1 MYQIYNREG
10 QLIFEDAN
18 LEGTN
23 LRGATLS
30 GAWLQDANLE
40 GANLEGA
47 TLSSAWLQ
55 DANLEGANLRG
66 ANLRGANLRGANL
79 SGAKLS
85 GAKLQDAKLPP
96 YQIIPEKGSFVA
108 YKRTTLGVIEV
119 LIPGDADRTSS
130 LVGRK
135 CRASKIVVLGGE
147 GVGGKSPS
155 APNSHQQLTYNSGAT
170 IIADKFNGDIRI
182 ECANGIHFF
191 VTEKEAEEY
200 I

>member
-10 QLIFEDAN
+10 QLIFEDAK
-18 LEGTN
+18 LQGTTLQDAN
-23 LRGATLS
+23 LS
-30 GAWLQDANLE
+30 GAKLQDANLE
-40 GANLEGA
+40 G
-47 TLSSAWLQ
+47 
-55 DANLEGANLRG
+55 ANLEGANLRG
-66 ANLRGANLRGANL
+66 ANLRGAN
-79 SGAKLS
+79 LS

-119 LIPGDADRTSS
+119 LIPGDAARTSS

-191 VTEKEAEEY
+191 SLRKKRRKNTYEQANNY
-200 I
+200 RR